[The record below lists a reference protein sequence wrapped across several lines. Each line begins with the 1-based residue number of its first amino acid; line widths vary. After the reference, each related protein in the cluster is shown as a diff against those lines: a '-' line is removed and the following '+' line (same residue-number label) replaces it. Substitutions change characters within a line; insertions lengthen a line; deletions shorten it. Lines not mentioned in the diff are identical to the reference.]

1 LEFGI
6 WNLEFVRILTS
17 KFQIPNYGVSV
28 QVQLKS
34 LLLLRKSVLEVVAD
48 PTRFQNDFRSSTIA

>member
-1 LEFGI
+1 
-6 WNLEFVRILTS
+6 LEFVRILTS